1 MFSFGILQNVQN
13 ITISNDPDPLYFYLN
28 KSDRSINKNV
38 LNDHIRQRELI
49 RDLTVEELELLQPFL
64 TSKLAVYPYNFQ
76 SSL

>member
-1 MFSFGILQNVQN
+1 MDLYLVFKIGIL
-13 ITISNDPDPLYFYLN
+13 IFGLISWFLY